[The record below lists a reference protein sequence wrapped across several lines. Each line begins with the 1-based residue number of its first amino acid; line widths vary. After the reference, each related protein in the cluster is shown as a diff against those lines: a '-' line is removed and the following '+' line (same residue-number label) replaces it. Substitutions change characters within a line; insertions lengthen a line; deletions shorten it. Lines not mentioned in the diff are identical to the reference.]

1 MGKKEVDG
9 RKWRWKGGSG
19 SGSEGGSGS
28 ECRYEVE
35 GAVNVDRQSNNE
47 TGQDSTRQD
56 STAHESRTSTV
67 PANITLDPVRTSA
80 FTQKDIDAVSLVGTV
95 ISDITI
101 DSELNSITEKA
112 GELFQ
117 DSNLFVL
124 VSNQ

>member
-1 MGKKEVDG
+1 MRTGE
-9 RKWRWKGGSG
+9 
-19 SGSEGGSGS
+19 
-28 ECRYEVE
+28 E
-35 GAVNVDRQSNNE
+35 GAEQDRAEQIKTE
-47 TGQDSTRQD
+47 QDKYKYKR
-56 STAHESRTSTV
+56 TV
-67 PANITLDPVRTSA
+67 PANMTLDPVRTSA

-101 DSELNSITEKA
+101 DSELNSITENA

>member
-1 MGKKEVDG
+1 M
-9 RKWRWKGGSG
+9 
-19 SGSEGGSGS
+19 
-28 ECRYEVE
+28 
-35 GAVNVDRQSNNE
+35 NVDRQSNNE
-47 TGQDSTRQD
+47 TRQDSTRQD